1 MYAVAEFPSKLLL
14 FTEHS
19 KEVSFSKMLSS
30 SALRHWVVYLCHA
43 SLKRRHLG
51 RLFHEM
57 PGVLH
62 FTSIHLVAKAPK
74 CFAAS
79 RAAGYVDKNRIP
91 CRKLRKSFEVVR
103 CDARPERN
111 RGSPFTRSNV
121 IPANSRAVIAPLERD
136 PSASIIDPIS
146 ASARSDPRSRFHVRL
161 RFLRSR
167 PLES

>member
-79 RAAGYVDKNRIP
+79 RAAGYGETIRIEFLAGNFA
-91 CRKLRKSFEVVR
+91 KVLRSF
-103 CDARPERN
+103 AAT
-111 RGSPFTRSNV
+111 RGLSATAAHHLHV
-121 IPANSRAVIAPLERD
+121 QTLSRLTHA
-136 PSASIIDPIS
+136 
-146 ASARSDPRSRFHVRL
+146 PRSPPSNAIL
-161 RFLRSR
+161 T
-167 PLES
+167 PA

>member
-1 MYAVAEFPSKLLL
+1 MSELLLKPRSPLCQKKPRLFCYCVRILSEFRQALQKRDMYAVAEFPSKLLL

-79 RAAGYVDKNRIP
+79 RAAGYGETIRIEFLAGNFA
-91 CRKLRKSFEVVR
+91 KV
-103 CDARPERN
+103 
-111 RGSPFTRSNV
+111 
-121 IPANSRAVIAPLERD
+121 
-136 PSASIIDPIS
+136 
-146 ASARSDPRSRFHVRL
+146 
-161 RFLRSR
+161 LRSFSATR
-167 PLES
+167 DLSATAAHHLHVQTLSRLTLAP